1 MSLAAGET
9 SLRDTFQMRLY
20 GRDPAGRH
28 YPVQRT
34 YGGRYRGAPR
44 SMPAKPALKLLLLLA
59 AIIVIASLLHL

>member
-1 MSLAAGET
+1 
-9 SLRDTFQMRLY
+9 MRLY